1 MTTTYLSLAQTT
13 ARMAQRL
20 FASDQSLVA
29 FNALGESQQLIC
41 LDRAQAKIDAV
52 RWTGAVVEPDQDTA
66 WPRVTRLTATA
77 AGAGG
82 GDPSGEVSAFVDADP
97 GGDGDCQVADIPRAI
112 KDAFAIQA
120 AHEALAASGLDTN
133 AHVEAAAR
141 RGVTSM
147 SAGGQSE
154 SVDLGVATNP
164 FAALCPEAAR
174 RVQHLRIRGGQML

>member
-29 FNALGESQQLIC
+29 FNALGESDQLIC

-52 RWTGAVVEPDQDTA
+52 RWTGAVVEPDQGTA
-66 WPRVTRLTATA
+66 WPRIRHAVSETATQ
-77 AGAGG
+77 
-82 GDPSGEVSAFVDADP
+82 SASFVEPDP

-112 KDAFAIQA
+112 KDCFAIQA

-133 AHVEAAAR
+133 SHVEAAAR

-154 SVDLGVATNP
+154 SVDIGVATNP

-174 RVQHLRIRGGQML
+174 RVQHLRIRGGPML